1 MNMDIK
7 ELFAKL
13 KSKGG
18 NGRRTNGG
26 ISSFFAKNPKMKII
40 IPVIFIVI
48 SFLVALVIIIQTGS
62 TKIPDVPASSGEPSS
77 DVEVLPQ
84 DIRDA
89 EKLDGINDAQVFN
102 EAVLAH
108 PKVTA
113 IFYNNDGYYVAT
125 VETDNAHYPNLKVGD
140 YVAGSDWLVESI
152 TETQVVFTCNEQKIT
167 VNF

>member
-7 ELFAKL
+7 DLIAKL
-13 KSKGG
+13 KGG
-18 NGRRTNGG
+18 NGGRNGG
-26 ISSFFAKNPKMKII
+26 MAAFFEKNPKMKII
-40 IPVIFIVI
+40 IPAIFLVI
-48 SFLVALVIIIQTGS
+48 SILIALVIIIGTGK
-62 TKIPDVPASSGEPSS
+62 TKIPDVPASTGDPSQN
-77 DVEVLPQ
+77 VEVLPQ

-89 EKLDGINDAQVFN
+89 EKLDGINDEKVFN

-140 YVAGSDWLVESI
+140 NVAGSDWLVESI
-152 TETQVVFTCNEQKIT
+152 SDTEVVFTCGDQRVT
-167 VNF
+167 VKY

>member
-7 ELFAKL
+7 DLIAKL
-13 KSKGG
+13 KSKGNGG
-18 NGRRTNGG
+18 NRTSGG
-26 ISSFFAKNPKMKII
+26 ISGFFEQNPKMKII
-40 IPVIFIVI
+40 IPAIFLVI
-48 SFLVALVIIIQTGS
+48 SILIALVIIITTGK
-62 TKIPDVPASSGEPSS
+62 TDIPDLPTSSGEPSQ

-84 DIRDA
+84 DIRDS
-89 EKLDGINDAQVFN
+89 EKLDNLTDDKVFN

-113 IFYNNDGYYVAT
+113 VFYNNDGYYVAT

-140 YVAGSDWLVESI
+140 RVAGSDWLVESI
-152 TETQVVFTCNEQKIT
+152 TESQVIFSCNDQKIT

>member
-7 ELFAKL
+7 ELIAKL
-13 KSKGG
+13 KGG
-18 NGRRTNGG
+18 NGGRGSGG
-26 ISSFFAKNPKMKII
+26 MAAFFEKNPKMKII
-40 IPVIFIVI
+40 IPAIFLVI
-48 SFLVALVIIIQTGS
+48 SVLVALVIIIGTGK
-62 TKIPDVPASSGEPSS
+62 TEIPDVPTSTGDPTE

-89 EKLDGINDAQVFN
+89 EKLEGINDEKVFN

-125 VETDNAHYPNLKVGD
+125 VETDKAHYPNLHVGD
-140 YVAGSDWLVESI
+140 YVAGSNWLVDSI
-152 TETQVVFTCNEQKIT
+152 TETEVVFTCDDQKIT
-167 VNF
+167 VKY